1 MIKSSY
7 QKNEIR
13 NFHREKNIFRRG
25 VFLVSLLLAL
35 FLGLIL
41 YRLFN
46 LQIIHHDLYTTAS
59 NSNILSQSPIAPKR
73 GLIFDRNAQL
83 LAGADPVYTLTLIPD
98 HTKNLVE
105 TVKDIQQLITLS
117 PHDLQSFYLDLQRH
131 RKSDPVV
138 LKYNVSEN
146 EADVIYAHRMDFPSM
161 QISLGLKRIYP
172 YHNAT
177 SHVVGYVGR
186 ITASDQNV
194 LNDPNYAASSFIGR
208 TGVEKYFEDQLHGQ
222 SGITQSEVNASGQ
235 IIHRSIIKPAIAG
248 NDLTL
253 SIDIRLQK
261 AITDL
266 MGDRSGSV
274 VVVNPNNGEVL
285 AMVSTPTF
293 DPNDFV
299 SGLTTDSF
307 NAINAN
313 NHFPLINRAIH
324 GDFSPGSTI
333 KPFYSFY
340 ALYKGWLNKEDA
352 VQDPGWFQ
360 LPGTKHIF
368 HDDRPGNYGWVNVTK
383 AIILSSDTF
392 FYNLANE
399 LGISKLHEALTYF
412 EFGKPTGIQLPDEAK
427 GLVPD
432 PDWKQS
438 VIGTKW
444 FAGDSINAGIGQGY
458 VLMTPLQL
466 AMGTAMIAERGMPHQ
481 ATILK
486 LDPIENQAI
495 EKQND
500 AFQPAPQSIAAF
512 NTVINAMQG
521 VIINPQGTG
530 WQFGRHPPYS
540 VAAKTGTVQ
549 LHGHCTSA
557 KAEDD
562 SSLPESLRCNQ
573 MFIAFAPV
581 DHPQVALAVVIEHG
595 ASASH
600 VARQV
605 IDTYFSLYPN
615 QAVPNTKLGEVPG
628 AL

>member
-41 YRLFN
+41 YRLFD

-146 EADVIYAHRMDFPSM
+146 EADVIYAHRIDFPSI
-161 QISLGLKRIYP
+161 QISLGLKRVYP

-194 LNDPNYAASSFIGR
+194 LNDPNYSASSFVGR
-208 TGVEKYFEDQLHGQ
+208 TGVEKYFENQLHGQ
-222 SGITQSEVNASGQ
+222 SGITQSEVDAAGQ

>member
-1 MIKSSY
+1 MLKSTH

-13 NFHREKNIFRRG
+13 NFYREKNIFRRG
-25 VFLVSLLLAL
+25 VYSVCSLLAL
-35 FLGLIL
+35 FLFFIL
-41 YRLFN
+41 YRLFD

-73 GLIFDRNAQL
+73 GLIYDRNGQL

-98 HTKNLVE
+98 HTKNLNEVIN
-105 TVKDIQQLITLS
+105 KIQQIITLT

-146 EADVIYAHRMDFPSM
+146 EADIIYAHRIDFPSL
-161 QISLGLKRIYP
+161 QITLGLKRVYP

-186 ITASDQNV
+186 ITTSDQNV

-222 SGITQSEVNASGQ
+222 SGITQSEVDASGQ
-235 IIHRSIIKPAIAG
+235 IIHQSITKPAVAG
-248 NDLTL
+248 KNLTL

-261 AITDL
+261 AITDV

-307 NAINAN
+307 NTINAN

-333 KPFYSFY
+333 KPFYSYY
-340 ALYKGWLNKEDA
+340 ALYKGWLNIDDSI
-352 VQDPGWFQ
+352 QDPGWFE

-368 HDDRPGNYGWVNVTK
+368 HDDLPGNYGWVNVTK

-399 LGISKLHEALTYF
+399 LGIMKLHEALTYF
-412 EFGKPTGIQLPDEAK
+412 GFGKPTGIQLPDEGE

-432 PDWKQS
+432 PDWKQA

-466 AMGTAMIAERGMPHQ
+466 AMGTAMIAERGIAHQ

-486 LDPIENQAI
+486 LDAAQNQAI
-495 EKQND
+495 EVKD
-500 AFQPAPQSIAAF
+500 KLFQQTPESIAAF
-512 NTVINAMQG
+512 NTVIDAMQG

-530 WQFGRHPPYS
+530 WQFGRNPPYS
-540 VAAKTGTVQ
+540 VAGKTGTVQ

-615 QAVPNTKLGEVPG
+615 QSLPDTKLREVSG